1 MQRGAKSNAITPSA
15 GATPTEAVCPRQ
27 DRKDASASVSE
38 ASLTG
43 AGSGTPR
50 ESPPAEKQTNKGR
63 DGRTTKGS
71 PQLYLDA
78 VAGLKLPGR
87 ERRKGRLC
95 NVSAKSQSQT
105 HLHLRRLPVGFE
117 FFRVA
122 SPGASRST
130 NAQHSPAK
138 RSTAQPVSP
147 LHKRH
152 VQKGSLMIQ
161 TSV

>member
-1 MQRGAKSNAITPSA
+1 MRA
-15 GATPTEAVCPRQ
+15 
-27 DRKDASASVSE
+27 
-38 ASLTG
+38 
-43 AGSGTPR
+43 
-50 ESPPAEKQTNKGR
+50 PPQKQTNKGR
-63 DGRTTKGS
+63 DAGTTKGP

-130 NAQHSPAK
+130 NAQHSTAQQ
-138 RSTAQPVSP
+138 STALHSLCHLSITPCAKGLFNDSDQRLSGHLGGTLAHTHTHTRPV
-147 LHKRH
+147 
-152 VQKGSLMIQ
+152 GGA
-161 TSV
+161 